1 MKKKLQAAM
10 FFDLSAAYD
19 VLDRDIFLKKAEI
32 CGIKGAAICWLRSY
46 LSDRSQI
53 VQVGHGFSTKLQLD
67 SGTPQGSSCSCS
79 CLVFALFVGDLALWI
94 GTGQLG
100 AYADDTFLTVDGD
113 NEAELRNKLEAE
125 GANILKY
132 FASNRLVANPSKT
145 ALVVFRPK
153 AQDSFRIKLSGEVIE
168 ETSSEKLLGVYV
180 QNDLKWTKQIEKL
193 TSEVNY
199 AVSVLARL
207 KVHLGKKELGII
219 ADGLVMSK
227 IRYCLPVFA
236 AESLRLCDTDPQAV
250 TLKRLQLA
258 QNDMLRVINHK
269 RRRDHIRIM
278 DMLEGMNMLSVNQL
292 TAYALTLEPW

>member
-1 MKKKLQAAM
+1 
-10 FFDLSAAYD
+10 
-19 VLDRDIFLKKAEI
+19 
-32 CGIKGAAICWLRSY
+32 
-46 LSDRSQI
+46 
-53 VQVGHGFSTKLQLD
+53 
-67 SGTPQGSSCSCS
+67 
-79 CLVFALFVGDLALWI
+79 
-94 GTGQLG
+94 
-100 AYADDTFLTVDGD
+100 
-113 NEAELRNKLEAE
+113 LEAE

-153 AQDSFRIKLSGEVIE
+153 AQDLFRIKLSGEVIE

-207 KVHLGKKELGII
+207 KDHLGKKELGII

-269 RRRDHIRIM
+269 RRRDHIRIK

-292 TAYALTLEPW
+292 TAYALILELWKARQFGVPVLENLLDKERNDERTLRSDSAGRVATIGRDTVAIQCEKLWNMSSIKFKNTNLLKVAKTEARNLAKSLPL